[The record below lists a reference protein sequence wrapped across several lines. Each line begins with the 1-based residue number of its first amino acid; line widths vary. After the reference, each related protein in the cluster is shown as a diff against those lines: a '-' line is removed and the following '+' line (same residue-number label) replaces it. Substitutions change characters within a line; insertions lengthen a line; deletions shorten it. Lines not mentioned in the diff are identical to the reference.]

1 MEGGGA
7 SPAAAAVVSV
17 KGETEG
23 GARGEN
29 NRLEAGR
36 ASRRQR
42 PRPRACAAWSDAANV
57 GGLRGGLA
65 RHRAGPGPRRAGSPS
80 EEAGAG
86 LGAGPL

>member
-7 SPAAAAVVSV
+7 SLAAAAVVSV
-17 KGETEG
+17 KGEREG

-42 PRPRACAAWSDAANV
+42 PRPRACDAWRDTANV

-65 RHRAGPGPRRAGSPS
+65 RHRAASWPFRAGSPT
-80 EEAGAG
+80 EEARAG